1 MTEDSLVEGLIAE
14 GLSHHRQGRREKALE
29 FYAAGLKALPD
40 HPDALN
46 LVGTLLMELDRR
58 EESRPYLER
67 ALRCAPR
74 NPEFLNNYG
83 NLLAAGEQPQKAR
96 RHYEKA
102 IKLRP
107 GYGEAWRNLARLCA
121 LDCGPEEG
129 LQAFRREVL
138 RRRGDAEGH
147 YTLALLLQHYDALEA
162 ATESLEAAISA
173 NPRHVDA
180 HYCLSIVLHCLD
192 RSEEAIVLLYK
203 VLEIEPGHDR
213 AKHMRDALEGR
224 STRHAP
230 ESYVVALFDNYAPRY
245 DKHLVGALRYHGP
258 ELIRAAVQSV
268 APRTRFERALDLGCG
283 TGLVGR
289 ALAGMTGRL
298 EGIDLSAKM
307 IEKAEESGAYDD
319 LQVADIFDYLIDPE
333 RAQKPFD
340 LVVSGDVLLYIGDL
354 DLVFAQLVPVMRPGG
369 LFAFTVEEK
378 EEAGDGFA
386 LRKTGRYVHRPD
398 YIESAAAAHG
408 LEVLHLESAAVRQQ
422 GGKPVMG
429 LVTILRLAGAPGGLG
444 VGDHATGPLPASR
457 C

>member
-1 MTEDSLVEGLIAE
+1 MAEGSLVDSLIAE

-29 FYAAGLKALPD
+29 CYAAGLKALPD

-46 LVGTLLMELDRR
+46 LMGTLLMELDRH

-74 NPEFLNNYG
+74 NPEILNNYG

-121 LDCGPEEG
+121 LDRDPEEG

-147 YTLALLLQHYDALEA
+147 YTLALLLQHHNALEA
-162 ATESLEAAISA
+162 AAESFEAAIAA
-173 NPRHVDA
+173 NPRHVDG
-180 HYCLSIVLHCLD
+180 HYRLSIVLHCLD
-192 RSEEAIVLLYK
+192 RSEEAIALLYK
-203 VLEIEPGHDR
+203 VLELEPEHDR

-230 ESYVVALFDNYAPRY
+230 DSYVVALFDNYAPRY
-245 DKHLVGALRYHGP
+245 DKHLVGALRYRGP
-258 ELIRAAVQSV
+258 ELILAAVQNV
-268 APRTRFERALDLGCG
+268 APKARFERTLDLGCG
-283 TGLVGR
+283 TGLVGQ
-289 ALAGMTGRL
+289 ALTGMTGRL

-307 IEKAEESGAYDD
+307 IEKAEECGAYDD
-319 LQVADIFDYLIDPE
+319 LQVADIFDFLIAPE
-333 RAQKPFD
+333 RIRSPFD

-354 DLVFAQLVPVMRPGG
+354 DPLFAKLAPVMRPGG

-378 EEAGDGFA
+378 EEPGDGFA

-408 LEVLHLESAAVRQQ
+408 FEVSYMESATVRQQ
-422 GGKPVMG
+422 GGEPVMG
-429 LVTILRLAGAPGGLG
+429 LVTVLRLAG
-444 VGDHATGPLPASR
+444 GPACLA
-457 C
+457 

>member
-1 MTEDSLVEGLIAE
+1 MAEDSLVEGLVAE
-14 GLSHHRQGRREKALE
+14 GLSHHRQGRRERALE

-46 LVGTLLMELDRR
+46 LIGALLLEMDRR
-58 EESRPYLER
+58 EESQSYLER
-67 ALRCAPR
+67 ALRNAPR
-74 NPEFLNNYG
+74 NPEILNNYG

-121 LDCGPEEG
+121 LDRGPQEG
-129 LQAFRREVL
+129 LQAFHREVL

-147 YTLALLLQHYDALEA
+147 HTLALLLRHYDKLEA
-162 ATESLEAAISA
+162 AAESFEAAITA

-192 RSEEAIVLLYK
+192 RSEEAVALLYK
-203 VLEIEPGHDR
+203 VIEMEPEHDR

-224 STRHAP
+224 TTRHAP
-230 ESYVVALFDNYAPRY
+230 DSYVVTLFDNYAPRY
-245 DKHLVGALRYHGP
+245 DKHLVGTLRYRGP
-258 ELIRAAVQSV
+258 ELIRAAIRSV
-268 APRTRFERALDLGCG
+268 APRARFERALDLGCG

-319 LQVADIFDYLIDPE
+319 LQVADIFDYLTAPE
-333 RAQKPFD
+333 KAQTPFD

-354 DLVFAQLVPVMRPGG
+354 DPLFAMLVPVMRPGG

-386 LRKTGRYVHRPD
+386 LRKTGRYVHCPD
-398 YIESAAAAHG
+398 YIESTAAAHG
-408 LEVLHLESAAVRQQ
+408 FEVPYLKSAPVRQQ
-422 GGKPVMG
+422 SGEPVMG
-429 LVTILRLAGAPGGLG
+429 LVTVLRLAGNYCHQ
-444 VGDHATGPLPASR
+444 HAD
-457 C
+457 